1 MDGDNTNSSDDEND
15 EKASLSTDS
24 NEETIDS
31 TADRFNRAAGLYLE
45 IFDSLASTPMEGIQ
59 LTSGEFF
66 YQDSFEWQLWAIDN

>member
-1 MDGDNTNSSDDEND
+1 MRMMRR
-15 EKASLSTDS
+15 LHSTDS

-45 IFDSLASTPMEGIQ
+45 IFDSLASTPIEGIQ

-66 YQDSFEWQLWAIDN
+66 YQDSFEWQLWAIDNQLITGLMKQH